1 MCRNNGSR
9 REMNRE
15 RARERKTTL
24 RSYISK
30 SVQSNRFFFYCFF
43 TRKKIK
49 SIVASYEI
57 LPIVRNRLPG
67 NRNFDNYICSAK
79 NACDSI
85 VIESKKQEDLF
96 LKSFSM
102 YKKHRY
108 QNLFNQCLDLKVCS

>member
-1 MCRNNGSR
+1 
-9 REMNRE
+9 MNKVERGLERE
-15 RARERKTTL
+15 RPLYVLTYQKVYKA
-24 RSYISK
+24 ID
-30 SVQSNRFFFYCFF
+30 FFFYCFF